1 MAFFNQK
8 VKTLFSR
15 FDTDRNGR
23 IELNDFENWSRSLAQ
38 IGGLNPKRSN
48 DLANNLLQVWENFFL
63 PADTNK
69 DGSVELPELL
79 VFMKGVLKN

>member
-8 VKTLFSR
+8 VKTLFRR
-15 FDTDRNGR
+15 FDTDNNGM
-23 IELNDFENWSRSLAQ
+23 IELNDFENWAKGLAKL
-38 IGGLNPKRSN
+38 GGLNNDRSVA
-48 DLANNLLQVWENFFL
+48 LANNLLQVWENFFL

-79 VFMKGVLKN
+79 VYMKGVNL